1 MFLLHTQ
8 RATENSLSGGQSRA
22 RRGCRCSGRSGQ
34 RGLTLVEL
42 LIAVALLGF
51 VLLGIAPLFIA
62 SVKSNYSANEYTSIN
77 ILARDRLEQVMNLTF
92 NDPLLSVGFHVK
104 DQAAF
109 LPDPTNPS
117 LLSTVPN
124 PFAVT
129 YQVSQWSLPPMTG
142 LGSPASGVA
151 FVPTRVVL
159 NAKPFQYKR
168 IDVEVRVG
176 TGPLGIG
183 SRVSRVS
190 GVLNNPSPTADVA
203 KCGTVGVVCSLT
215 DPCAGGVSP
224 CFF

>member
-1 MFLLHTQ
+1 MSFLHAQ
-8 RATENSLSGGQSRA
+8 RATGNALPGRQSRG
-22 RRGCRCSGRSGQ
+22 RRFRGQ

-62 SVKSNYSANEYTSIN
+62 SVKSNYSANEYTSIH

-92 NDPLLSVGFHVK
+92 DDPLLSVGFHVK

-117 LLSTVPN
+117 SLSTVRN

-129 YQVSQWSLPPMTG
+129 YQVTQWAVPSSGHVDPADPS
-142 LGSPASGVA
+142 SPLVVPATTP
-151 FVPTRVVL
+151 FIPTRVT
-159 NAKPFQYKR
+159 AASQPFQYKR
-168 IDVEVRVG
+168 IDVEVRAG
-176 TGPLGIG
+176 SGPLGIG
-183 SRVSRVS
+183 ARVSRVS
-190 GVLNNPSPTADVA
+190 GVLNNPTIGTDLSVA
-203 KCGTVGVVCSLT
+203 
-215 DPCAGGVSP
+215 DPCAGGAPP

>member
-1 MFLLHTQ
+1 MPFLHAQ
-8 RATENSLSGGQSRA
+8 RATGNPPPGGQSRA
-22 RRGCRCSGRSGQ
+22 QRGRGQSGQSGQ

-62 SVKSNYSANEYTSIN
+62 SVKSNYSANEYTSIH

-92 NDPLLSVGFHVK
+92 DDPLLSVGFHVK

-117 LLSTVPN
+117 LLSTVRN

-129 YQVSQWSLPPMTG
+129 YQVTQWAIPPMTG
-142 LGSPASGVA
+142 PSPPAPANGAPFIPIRVPVA
-151 FVPTRVVL
+151 
-159 NAKPFQYKR
+159 NQPFAYKR
-168 IDVEVRVG
+168 IDVEVRAG
-176 TGPLGIG
+176 SGPLGIG
-183 SRVSRVS
+183 ARVSRVS
-190 GVLNNPSPTADVA
+190 GVLNNPTI
-203 KCGTVGVVCSLT
+203 GTDLSAA
-215 DPCAGGVSP
+215 DPCAGGTPP

>member
-1 MFLLHTQ
+1 MSFLHAQ
-8 RATENSLSGGQSRA
+8 RATGNALPGGQSA
-22 RRGCRCSGRSGQ
+22 AQRGRCRSGQ

-62 SVKSNYSANEYTSIN
+62 SVKSNYSANEYTSIH

-92 NDPLLSVGFHVK
+92 DDPLLSVGFHVK

-117 LLSTVPN
+117 LLSTVRN

-129 YQVSQWSLPPMTG
+129 YQVTQWAIPPLAG
-142 LGSPASGVA
+142 LGSPASGA
-151 FVPTRVVL
+151 PFTPTRVVL
-159 NAKPFQYKR
+159 ATQPFQYKR
-168 IDVEVRVG
+168 IDVEVRAG
-176 TGPLGIG
+176 SGPLGIG
-183 SRVSRVS
+183 ARVSRVS
-190 GVLNNPSPTADVA
+190 GVLNNPTIGTDLSVA
-203 KCGTVGVVCSLT
+203 
-215 DPCAGGVSP
+215 DPCAGGAPP

>member
-1 MFLLHTQ
+1 MFLFHALH
-8 RATENSLSGGQSRA
+8 ATENSLSAGQSRA
-22 RRGCRCSGRSGQ
+22 RGGCGRSGQ

-62 SVKSNYSANEYTSIN
+62 SVKSNYSANEYTSVN

-117 LLSTVPN
+117 LLSSVPN

-129 YQVSQWSLPPMTG
+129 YQVSQWAIPPSG
-142 LGSPASGVA
+142 PAGGPGVPASGGS
-151 FVPTRVVL
+151 FVPTRVVA
-159 NAKPFQYKR
+159 NAQPFQYKR

-176 TGPLGIG
+176 NGPLGIG

-203 KCGTVGVVCSLT
+203 KCGTVGVICSQT
-215 DPCAGGVSP
+215 DTCAGGPSP

>member
-1 MFLLHTQ
+1 MSFLHAQ
-8 RATENSLSGGQSRA
+8 RAPGNALSGGQSRA
-22 RRGCRCSGRSGQ
+22 RLGRGRSGQ

-77 ILARDRLEQVMNLTF
+77 ILARERLEQVMNLTF

-129 YQVSQWSLPPMTG
+129 YQVTQWSLPPMTG

-159 NAKPFQYKR
+159 NAKPSQ
-168 IDVEVRVG
+168 
-176 TGPLGIG
+176 
-183 SRVSRVS
+183 
-190 GVLNNPSPTADVA
+190 NN
-203 KCGTVGVVCSLT
+203 GN
-215 DPCAGGVSP
+215 AGE
-224 CFF
+224 